1 MKIVSQTTDTISVR
15 ECHQS
20 QHEITTPENS
30 TMTSTVTPEK
40 LPWSQNSSSNT
51 SFRTELCSSEASAIL
66 EQWQPLNTTKTT
78 ILKPLKP
85 SDNPKMK
92 KIQRKKKTDTNERKI
107 TDMFQKQH
115 QKPETTTTVQV
126 SREQTTTKTC
136 KTSEKIDL
144 HITSASNG
152 KIDRQDNNTE
162 FTDLNFCD
170 TTTTPGLPAKSE
182 SKLLLSI
189 QLGSNSCDQK
199 TQKGKRSKLMQLFLS
214 PILQPENEWFRVLMM
229 LPFWLSCCSL
239 PAIVVLQ
246 PASDSGDPSL
256 T

>member
-1 MKIVSQTTDTISVR
+1 MK
-15 ECHQS
+15 
-20 QHEITTPENS
+20 P
-30 TMTSTVTPEK
+30 P
-40 LPWSQNSSSNT
+40 
-51 SFRTELCSSEASAIL
+51 
-66 EQWQPLNTTKTT
+66 
-78 ILKPLKP
+78 KP

-115 QKPETTTTVQV
+115 QKPETTTTV

-199 TQKGKRSKLMQLFLS
+199 TQKGKR
-214 PILQPENEWFRVLMM
+214 
-229 LPFWLSCCSL
+229 
-239 PAIVVLQ
+239 
-246 PASDSGDPSL
+246 
-256 T
+256 